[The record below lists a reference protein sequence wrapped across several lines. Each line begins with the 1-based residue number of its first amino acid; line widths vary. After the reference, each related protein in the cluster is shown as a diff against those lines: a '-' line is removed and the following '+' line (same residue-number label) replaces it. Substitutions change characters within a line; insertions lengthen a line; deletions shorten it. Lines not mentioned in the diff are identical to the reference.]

1 MEWIS
6 WLWYCSRCFF
16 QINVSTVAKRVGEER
31 LSMQTYER
39 ILYNNAPEILFY
51 SSKIKVMKE

>member
-39 ILYNNAPEILFY
+39 ILYNNAP
-51 SSKIKVMKE
+51 